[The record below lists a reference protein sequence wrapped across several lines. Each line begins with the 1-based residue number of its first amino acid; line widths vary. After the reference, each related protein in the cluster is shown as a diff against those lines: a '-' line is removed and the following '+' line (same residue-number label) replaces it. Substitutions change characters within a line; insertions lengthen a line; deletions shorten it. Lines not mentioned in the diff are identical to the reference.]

1 MMSKLMV
8 AGSTEISSGPEVGS
22 RFVCFR
28 WLNVVAIGLMPLM
41 NTGCGESRVPVFPVV
56 GQVTYEG
63 EPTVGAQVV
72 FHPVGHKLPEDE
84 AAIASVKEDGSFDAS
99 IYGNGG
105 IPAGEYAVT
114 IQWRKLVETE
124 GGFGTGPDVLP
135 EQYSKADTTP
145 IKVTV
150 KEETNVLDPI
160 VIE

>member
-1 MMSKLMV
+1 MTKFMV
-8 AGSTEISSGPEVGS
+8 VGSTEIPREPKAGS
-22 RFVCFR
+22 QFGCFR
-28 WLNVVAIGLMPLM
+28 WRSLAAIGLMPLLQM
-41 NTGCGESRVPVFPVV
+41 GCGESGVPVFPVA

-63 EPTVGAQVV
+63 EPAVGAQVV

-84 AAIASVKEDGSFDAS
+84 AAIGSVKEDGSFDAS
-99 IYGNGG
+99 ISGNGG

-114 IQWRKLVETE
+114 IQWRKLVETD

-145 IKVTV
+145 IKVSV
-150 KEETNVLDPI
+150 KEENNVLDPI

>member
-1 MMSKLMV
+1 MSKFEV
-8 AGSTEISSGPEVGS
+8 VRSTEVSGGPKAGSL
-22 RFVCFR
+22 FVCSR
-28 WLNVVAIGLMPLM
+28 WLNVFAIGLMPLL
-41 NTGCGESRVPVFPVV
+41 NTGCGESQVPVFPVA

-63 EPTVGAQVV
+63 EPAVGAQVV

-84 AAIASVKEDGSFDAS
+84 AAIGSVKEDGSFDAS

-105 IPAGEYAVT
+105 IPAGQYAVT
-114 IQWRKLVETE
+114 IQWRKLVETD

-150 KEETNVLDPI
+150 KEEKNVLDPI

>member
-1 MMSKLMV
+1 MSKFMIV
-8 AGSTEISSGPEVGS
+8 GTIGNSRQPEIQSSLI
-22 RFVCFR
+22 CCR
-28 WLNVVAIGLMPLM
+28 WLNVVVIGLVPLLM
-41 NTGCGESRVPVFPVV
+41 TGCGESRVPVFPVA

-63 EPTVGAQVV
+63 EPAVGAQVV
-72 FHPVGHKLPEDE
+72 FHPVGHQLPEDE
-84 AAIASVKEDGSFDAS
+84 AAIGSVKEDGSFDAS

-114 IQWRKLVETE
+114 VQWRKMVETD

-135 EQYSKADTTP
+135 EQYGKADTTP

-150 KEETNVLDPI
+150 REEKNVLDPI

>member
-1 MMSKLMV
+1 MSKLMV
-8 AGSTEISSGPEVGS
+8 LGSTEIPRGPEMGS
-22 RFVCFR
+22 RFICFR
-28 WLNVVAIGLMPLM
+28 WLTMVAVGLMPLLS
-41 NTGCGESRVPVFPVV
+41 TGCGESQVTVFPVA

-63 EPTVGAQVV
+63 EPAVGAQVV

-84 AAIASVKEDGSFDAS
+84 TAIGSVKEDGSFDAS

-105 IPAGEYAVT
+105 IPAGEYTVT
-114 IQWRKLVETE
+114 IQWRKLVETD

-135 EQYSKADTTP
+135 EQYGKAYTTP

-150 KEETNVLDPI
+150 KEEKNVLDPI

>member
-1 MMSKLMV
+1 MSKFMV
-8 AGSTEISSGPEVGS
+8 IGSTGNPRGPHVRS
-22 RFVCFR
+22 LLTRFR
-28 WLNVVAIGLMPLM
+28 WLNMVAIGLMPLL
-41 NTGCGESRVPVFPVV
+41 NTGCGESQVPVFPVA

-63 EPTVGAQVV
+63 EPAVGAQVV

-84 AAIASVKEDGSFDAS
+84 AAIGSVKEDGSFDAS

-114 IQWRKLVETE
+114 IQWRKLVETD

-145 IKVTV
+145 VKVTV
-150 KEETNVLDPI
+150 REEKNVLDPI